1 MVREKEKRGLKDTV
15 DTNQAEGDVIN
26 LKNVLGSDTLFP
38 VQKFLLLI
46 LVIK

>member
-26 LKNVLGSDTLFP
+26 LQKKLLGPDVLFQFINSFCP
-38 VQKFLLLI
+38 YW
-46 LVIK
+46 